1 MVQSTPSSLS
11 KAIMDSKDCD
21 GPIIRQ
27 PKIFLETG
35 DEDETPP
42 GCEDLLFPSELQP
55 LIASSL
61 ETYYDSPLIG
71 LEYVV
76 EVHPDASDDVT
87 CPVNAFYICVLCE
100 KRCDIVEN
108 ILKHMESS
116 AHRISYLASISVKLN
131 SVPQVNHMA
140 AIIGILFPLNYFRE
154 SPYLVYYDI
163 TSPFTDFE
171 VVTQANNVKPGGYAV
186 SQLDGMLANSSERM
200 NSDTSDPLKKGSG
213 TKLGQETAV
222 IFLSDDDSLSD
233 SDCEK
238 VAENIVFTPTSQTL
252 SERVSGET
260 ASSKIAQNMVWPLNP
275 LSRSICLNNE
285 EDVTAEKP
293 SCQPADSDDDIV
305 VEKEIFGKKVAQKF
319 SSPRRTKSRSK
330 LRSRSRSPKRS
341 GISSRGRS
349 TSYRSRSR
357 SPKRFRPRSSSRDRN
372 AVSKSRTPSR
382 SPKRSRPRSS
392 SRDRNA
398 VSKFRN
404 PSRSPKQL
412 RSKFNSNKQQQPLKH
427 QERHPSSTN
436 SVRNAIGYEIL
447 VTQRKGKGRLA
458 SPVRAKQ
465 HDNTR
470 VKKRSRLWKLDQE
483 LDSYKE
489 KLRRKHK
496 IYKERPE
503 EHPLYAEEWKAFWK
517 KRSTELVEEGKSA
530 ITYDFKPDWFAFW
543 FSRMKKLDKELIKK
557 KKLELEKKYGL
568 VDDEDFQDN
577 CATEKEY
584 ESESVQNRK
593 PVQFGWQ
600 NLWKKP
606 VTLDPA
612 GNFAKVGHQTKN
624 LPQAEDAPLPT
635 EIPTADVYSPNAFS
649 FEELRV
655 AQNPKLICRVVGNT
669 SRIPEDVP
677 LPSGPNFL
685 EVLRMLVALEDSLG
699 SLGPSIMGLLTRALS
714 SERREV
720 GSSSKLLKEDP
731 TCVDLL
737 DTSKEKLKGLISAGF
752 LDGVKGTAASRTIEN
767 VTRLLKQP
775 SVTSHSSTSSDG
787 PLGFN
792 MASLISNLQAVGLLH
807 PLQSTTILPSAIG
820 SPSVSDL
827 KDKDSTP
834 SASNSYESH
843 FEKDQLF
850 NGEELKTLILNFRT
864 LTAPQKRD
872 LVKYLRRLEEKLPE
886 GDAVNLSQKMSSS
899 FSPSSPLSK
908 KHRKYQSCKVTNP
921 TAPAPPSSIRYP
933 TIQEMTGLSCVD
945 LKNLGI
951 PLDELDSPNTI
962 IPVDSRF
969 CRGDDGISH
978 PAVDNPY
985 RFNNANRE
993 SNLGNPHV
1001 HRSIE
1006 KQPTDLDDIY
1016 LIETT
1021 SSRQH
1026 SFVPSQPNNESFY
1039 YHQLDP
1045 RRNQLLKKIDRTSP
1059 SDSLD
1064 SLQTS
1069 QDPVIIPISP
1079 NYQEKYLQELSS
1091 DPWQFNKSS
1100 KASSPLKGKG
1110 IRYW

>member
-1 MVQSTPSSLS
+1 
-11 KAIMDSKDCD
+11 
-21 GPIIRQ
+21 
-27 PKIFLETG
+27 
-35 DEDETPP
+35 
-42 GCEDLLFPSELQP
+42 
-55 LIASSL
+55 
-61 ETYYDSPLIG
+61 
-71 LEYVV
+71 
-76 EVHPDASDDVT
+76 
-87 CPVNAFYICVLCE
+87 
-100 KRCDIVEN
+100 
-108 ILKHMESS
+108 
-116 AHRISYLASISVKLN
+116 
-131 SVPQVNHMA
+131 
-140 AIIGILFPLNYFRE
+140 
-154 SPYLVYYDI
+154 
-163 TSPFTDFE
+163 
-171 VVTQANNVKPGGYAV
+171 
-186 SQLDGMLANSSERM
+186 
-200 NSDTSDPLKKGSG
+200 
-213 TKLGQETAV
+213 
-222 IFLSDDDSLSD
+222 
-233 SDCEK
+233 
-238 VAENIVFTPTSQTL
+238 
-252 SERVSGET
+252 
-260 ASSKIAQNMVWPLNP
+260 
-275 LSRSICLNNE
+275 
-285 EDVTAEKP
+285 
-293 SCQPADSDDDIV
+293 
-305 VEKEIFGKKVAQKF
+305 
-319 SSPRRTKSRSK
+319 
-330 LRSRSRSPKRS
+330 
-341 GISSRGRS
+341 
-349 TSYRSRSR
+349 
-357 SPKRFRPRSSSRDRN
+357 
-372 AVSKSRTPSR
+372 
-382 SPKRSRPRSS
+382 
-392 SRDRNA
+392 
-398 VSKFRN
+398 
-404 PSRSPKQL
+404 
-412 RSKFNSNKQQQPLKH
+412 
-427 QERHPSSTN
+427 
-436 SVRNAIGYEIL
+436 
-447 VTQRKGKGRLA
+447 
-458 SPVRAKQ
+458 VRAKQ

-470 VKKRSRLWKLDQE
+470 IKKRSHLWKLDQE
-483 LDSYKE
+483 MDSYKE
-489 KLRRKHK
+489 KLRSKHK

-517 KRSTELVEEGKSA
+517 KRSTELVEEGKNA

-543 FSRMKKLDKELIKK
+543 FRRMKKLDKELIKK
-557 KKLELEKKYGL
+557 KKFELKKKYGL
-568 VDDEDFQDN
+568 VDDEDVQDN

-600 NLWKKP
+600 NRWKKP

-612 GNFAKVGHQTKN
+612 GNLEKVGHQTKN
-624 LPQAEDAPLPT
+624 LPQAKDAPLPT
-635 EIPTADVYSPNAFS
+635 EIPTADVSSPNALS

-720 GSSSKLLKEDP
+720 GSSSKLLNEDP

-752 LDGVKGTAASRTIEN
+752 LDGVKGTAASRAIEN

-787 PLGFN
+787 PAGFN
-792 MASLISNLQAVGLLH
+792 MASLISNLQAVGLLR
-807 PLQSTTILPSAIG
+807 PLQSTTTLPSAIG
-820 SPSVSDL
+820 SPSLAEL

-864 LTAPQKRD
+864 LTAQQKRD
-872 LVKYLRRLEEKLPE
+872 LVKYLRRLEERLPE
-886 GDAVNLSQKMSSS
+886 RDAVNLSQKMSSS

-908 KHRKYQSCKVTNP
+908 KHRKYQSCQVTNP

-969 CRGDDGISH
+969 CRSDDGISH

-985 RFNNANRE
+985 RLNNANRE
-993 SNLGNPHV
+993 SNLGNTHIQRP
-1001 HRSIE
+1001 IE

-1039 YHQLDP
+1039 YRQLDP
-1045 RRNQLLKKIDRTSP
+1045 RINRLLKKNDRISP

-1079 NYQEKYLQELSS
+1079 NYQEKYLPSKELSS
-1091 DPWQFNKSS
+1091 DPWQSS